1 MNVPANRS
9 YQAMGDPY
17 LLPTIA
23 AIILGGTNVLG
34 GRGKYIGTV
43 AGVILITILQSM
55 LSVVQPQRYF
65 AHLGLDLPAD
75 TFRQV
80 VFGLVIVAMLL
91 LYGRNQ
97 RVSA

>member
-1 MNVPANRS
+1 
-9 YQAMGDPY
+9 DPY

-34 GRGKYIGTV
+34 GRGKYVGTI

-65 AHLGLDLPAD
+65 AQLGVDIPAD

-80 VFGLVIVAMLL
+80 VFGAVIIGMLL
-91 LYGRNQ
+91 IYGRQ
-97 RVSA
+97 QLVR